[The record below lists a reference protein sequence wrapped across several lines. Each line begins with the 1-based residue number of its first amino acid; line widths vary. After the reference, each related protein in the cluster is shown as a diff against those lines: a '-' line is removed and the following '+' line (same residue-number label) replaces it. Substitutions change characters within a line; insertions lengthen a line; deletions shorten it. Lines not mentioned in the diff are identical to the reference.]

1 MTITR
6 ESVVLIAICAF
17 DLVSTLLFIN
27 TQKASEG
34 NPLMAFYLK
43 YGIGTFILMKLAL
56 VLLPIFVAEWSK
68 QYRPRFVRFMLRA
81 AIVSYVGIY
90 LALFLTVNVGAQ
102 QTARHITA
110 PPAGS
115 VQSLDRP

>member
-17 DLVSTLLFIN
+17 DLASTLLFIS

-34 NPLMAFYLK
+34 NPIMSFYLK
-43 YGIGTFILMKLAL
+43 YGIGTFVLMKLVL
-56 VLLPIFVAEWSK
+56 VLLPIFVAEWSR
-68 QYRPRFVRFMLRA
+68 QYRPRFVRFMLRT

-90 LALFLTVNVGAQ
+90 LALFMSVNVGAQ
-102 QTARHITA
+102 QKAKRIIML
-110 PPAGS
+110 PAGS
-115 VQSLDRP
+115 VQRLYKP